1 MYGQRSVSVS
11 PDYIARPNTRR
22 VSDVDLMASTVE
34 SPKSTSSRV
43 AGRMNKLSQT
53 LSLSSVMKGQVVEI
67 EARAHVD
74 EVSVPVT
81 A

>member
-1 MYGQRSVSVS
+1 
-11 PDYIARPNTRR
+11 
-22 VSDVDLMASTVE
+22 MASTVE